1 LYYVHGAGSFTKY
14 HSKKRFND
22 LMQSGGPEV
31 SVIVPTFNER
41 ENLPE
46 LTQRI
51 AACLDGFAWEI
62 IIVDD
67 DSPDGSAELAR
78 QLATTDSRVRCIQRI
93 GRRGLSSACV
103 EGMLASSAAYLAVI
117 DGDLQHDESLLPQM
131 LAELKRGEVDMVVGT
146 RYAKGGGTGDWNQN
160 RIRLS
165 KWGTRLS
172 RALVPETLTDP
183 MSGFFMMRRSVF
195 DEAARKLSGI
205 GTKILMDMFASSP
218 RALRFKE
225 LAYTFRLRQAGDSK
239 LDSLTAWAYAMLLL
253 DKMVGH
259 VVPVR
264 FIAFCI
270 VGAFG
275 VAVHFSVLSLL
286 FRFGQLSFAAS
297 QAIATVFTMTFNF
310 ALNNVL
316 TYRDQRLRAMRWL
329 RGWLSF
335 NLACG
340 LGACMNVGLAS
351 YLNQVSGTRYL
362 AALAGIAV
370 GAVWNY
376 AVTKRVTWSRP

>member
-1 LYYVHGAGSFTKY
+1 
-14 HSKKRFND
+14 
-22 LMQSGGPEV
+22 
-31 SVIVPTFNER
+31 
-41 ENLPE
+41 
-46 LTQRI
+46 
-51 AACLDGFAWEI
+51 
-62 IIVDD
+62 
-67 DSPDGSAELAR
+67 
-78 QLATTDSRVRCIQRI
+78 
-93 GRRGLSSACV
+93 
-103 EGMLASSAAYLAVI
+103 
-117 DGDLQHDESLLPQM
+117 
-131 LAELKRGEVDMVVGT
+131 
-146 RYAKGGGTGDWNQN
+146 
-160 RIRLS
+160 
-165 KWGTRLS
+165 
-172 RALVPETLTDP
+172 
-183 MSGFFMMRRSVF
+183 
-195 DEAARKLSGI
+195 
-205 GTKILMDMFASSP
+205 
-218 RALRFKE
+218 
-225 LAYTFRLRQAGDSK
+225 
-239 LDSLTAWAYAMLLL
+239 MLLL